1 MVLIEE
7 PFQAPLQL
15 QNPQPP
21 QLLKTEL
28 SENGV
33 LELVVAVEGDLLY
46 WEVLEQ
52 AFDVFLGGE
61 LGGEDVEGGDVFV
74 GLQDMAECLERVG
87 AVIDDEL
94 VGTGQLDLLGWAEL
108 FSEGRVDGLLLL
120 ELLLDFLWFPASSRA
135 RSLPRLV
142 DRLDLT
148 SVHDLHFFNRLIS
161 SLVALPPTLS
171 QVSVRHCLILHFV
184 HVLFLQVEDHVG
196 VIECQIQDIDDF
208 VAQVAE
214 GTHDVFFD
222 GLCLH

>member
-15 QNPQPP
+15 QNSQPP
-21 QLLKTEL
+21 QLLKAEL

-33 LELVVAVEGDLLY
+33 LKLVVAVEGDLLY

-52 AFDVFLGGE
+52 ALDVFLGGE

-74 GLQDMAECLERVG
+74 GLQDVVECPRRDG
-87 AVIDDEL
+87 AVMDDQL

-120 ELLLDFLWFPASSRA
+120 ELLLDFLWFPASRRA
-135 RSLPRLV
+135 RSLPRLA
-142 DRLDLT
+142 DRLGLT
-148 SVHDLHFFNRLIS
+148 ILHDLHLFHRLIS
-161 SLVALPPTLS
+161 SLVALPLTLS
-171 QVSVRHCLILHFV
+171 RISVRHGLILHLI
-184 HVLFLQVEDHVG
+184 HVLLLQVEDHVG
-196 VIECQIQDIDDF
+196 VIECQIQDVDDF